1 MFRSLTSSK
10 CQCGQCMIE
19 FMAMCLLNNIFFIKL
34 QNIKAGSPVIDQF
47 VTG

>member
-1 MFRSLTSSK
+1 LK

-19 FMAMCLLNNIFFIKL
+19 FMAMCLLYNRFFIKL
-34 QNIKAGSPVIDQF
+34 QIRSAGSPVIDQI

>member
-1 MFRSLTSSK
+1 LKRQ

-19 FMAMCLLNNIFFIKL
+19 FMAMCLLYNRFFIKL
-34 QNIKAGSPVIDQF
+34 QILSVGSPVIDQI